1 MIDENQLLELEPCR
15 VPVDPPSFGASRD
28 FITYCLAE
36 HRALFRMVR
45 LAEVMELPIVGSQEH
60 EAVFCHIDGRF
71 VLSVPER
78 FTNPADTGDY
88 EHVYHMIAENLG
100 EWLRND
106 AQSQSVEELLVQ
118 LQRYPGVR
126 AVTGEIRSMRIYCLP
141 YQYVSEIDY
150 LPDHLAFYVADS
162 IESTIWITAETLAAL
177 VERVPD
183 IAFHVLDSRPV
194 LPVYLGD
201 SQYLEGWQGEV
212 WAKAIALYLD
222 IWRWGEVGELR
233 GIAYWGQ
240 NIDDRLWYN
249 GIHAFFVDIDEKRHF
264 WIAVCSQ
271 KDIDLLWSRYA
282 GDDRFL
288 IWLKTLEG

>member
-28 FITYCLAE
+28 FITYCLTE

-60 EAVFCHIDGRF
+60 EAVFCHID
-71 VLSVPER
+71 
-78 FTNPADTGDY
+78 
-88 EHVYHMIAENLG
+88 
-100 EWLRND
+100 
-106 AQSQSVEELLVQ
+106 
-118 LQRYPGVR
+118 
-126 AVTGEIRSMRIYCLP
+126 
-141 YQYVSEIDY
+141 
-150 LPDHLAFYVADS
+150 DH
-162 IESTIWITAETLAAL
+162 
-177 VERVPD
+177 
-183 IAFHVLDSRPV
+183 
-194 LPVYLGD
+194 
-201 SQYLEGWQGEV
+201 
-212 WAKAIALYLD
+212 
-222 IWRWGEVGELR
+222 
-233 GIAYWGQ
+233 
-240 NIDDRLWYN
+240 LWYN